1 MPVAKTIMITGG
13 ASGIGYAVAEAC
25 LESGFNVALLDRN
38 GAALATAKATLG
50 APDRVLTITAS
61 VTDEA
66 AIEAACDHAEVALG
80 PLCGAVNSAGI
91 GMDAQALD
99 TDLDEFRTVIEIN
112 LLGSFILSKA
122 AARRMLPRAQ
132 GAIVNIA
139 SVSGMMGNVGRT
151 AYGASKAGV
160 ISMTKVMAAE
170 LSPHGLRINAVAPG
184 PIETPL
190 VRDMHTP
197 EMRQGWIDTV
207 PQRRYGTAEEI
218 AQATLFLLD
227 DAKSSYIT
235 GQVLAVDGGFT
246 TGGVLSGVALKSAPL
261 RESA

>member
-1 MPVAKTIMITGG
+1 M
-13 ASGIGYAVAEAC
+13 
-25 LESGFNVALLDRN
+25 LDRN
-38 GAALATAKATLG
+38 GAALATAKARLN

-66 AIEAACDHAEVALG
+66 AIEAACDHAEAALG

-170 LSPHGLRINAVAPG
+170 LSPHGLRINAVAPAH
-184 PIETPL
+184 
-190 VRDMHTP
+190 RDTAGARYAHP
-197 EMRQGWIDTV
+197 EMRQVGSIPYRNAAMA
-207 PQRRYGTAEEI
+207 PQKRSRRQHCFA
-218 AQATLFLLD
+218 
-227 DAKSSYIT
+227 
-235 GQVLAVDGGFT
+235 
-246 TGGVLSGVALKSAPL
+246 
-261 RESA
+261 R